1 MAVKKTYR
9 INLRNYGSPPA
20 VMVSQYDEGYA
31 IAFEIFDGPLPV
43 LASSL
48 SGYTFKLK
56 GRQPGN
62 PPFLAY
68 EFEGTLATALNAV
81 VSFEIDTTMTGRAGK
96 GTAELV
102 ILDEENDVK
111 FASVNFAVYTEPA
124 AVPDGSIDADVERAQ
139 EIADEVAEIVDGAT
153 EGAEA
158 WAVGQRGG
166 VDVENTDPTY
176 HNNAKYYVESISGV
190 TDQVATNTS
199 DISDLKEDL
208 NAVKSNDFEQITGNS
223 VLTNWVSGYYAT
235 QSSVTNVD
243 TDSITAN
250 PTMVCTYAACSEGD
264 VFEYTGYGT
273 SSARSWAFLKEN
285 GDIIS
290 RAYSGAY
297 TEEKITAPALSAMV
311 VFNASA
317 TYGNHVVIK
326 DTPIKARVA
335 ELEAKADSTDASI
348 DRVENALS
356 GIGVQT
362 KVNATGE
369 LTSVGVIGVDSVTV
383 TDATSAVVQTPQLF
397 EQKLPTTTMSGV
409 TVTPNSDG
417 TYTINGTATGN
428 TFFFLNQTSRVGT
441 SNPIA
446 LDGTY
451 AFAFDVVSGALT
463 GGDLTVALRDLVAN
477 STVKYVS
484 YYSRKLIGYVSN
496 NNIAVGIQ
504 VRSGTVYSNLR
515 IAIMLNKGSEYLP
528 WIKYKTPQTVSDF
541 ANLKAAMEQYKPEVN
556 VILSPSTAK
565 ISMTARLDASVGS
578 VSNDAFDAVTI
589 YENQNVICANHRGYH
604 NVFPE
609 NTLWA
614 FAQSKLHGFDWIEN
628 DVRMTSDGV
637 GVLLHDESIN
647 RTARNADGSAIS
659 ETINIADITY
669 EQALDYDFGISEGNA
684 FAGTK
689 IVTVEE
695 CIAFCKKV
703 GLNILMEPKVAGSG
717 TYCANLVKRYAMED
731 HVIWISFGAPQLQ
744 EVLAVLPTATVGFV
758 TTDDPSASH
767 ITIALALKTADNKVF
782 IDYNYT
788 KSISNIRDSMVSNNI
803 GYGVYTLDDASALA
817 TLDPYCSMITSNT
830 LIASRSMAKTAL
842 SNWIVK

>member
-1 MAVKKTYR
+1 MSDIYREMDGVEVDGTPVKFNAAKVLTNVGGVFVVDNTLSIPGAAADAKKT
-9 INLRNYGSPPA
+9 G
-20 VMVSQYDEGYA
+20 DE
-31 IAFEIFDGPLPV
+31 I
-43 LASSL
+43 
-48 SGYTFKLK
+48 
-56 GRQPGN
+56 
-62 PPFLAY
+62 
-68 EFEGTLATALNAV
+68 
-81 VSFEIDTTMTGRAGK
+81 
-96 GTAELV
+96 
-102 ILDEENDVK
+102 
-111 FASVNFAVYTEPA
+111 
-124 AVPDGSIDADVERAQ
+124 
-139 EIADEVAEIVDGAT
+139 GA
-153 EGAEA
+153 
-158 WAVGQRGG
+158 
-166 VDVENTDPTY
+166 
-176 HNNAKYYVESISGV
+176 
-190 TDQVATNTS
+190 
-199 DISDLKEDL
+199 LKEDL
-208 NAVKSNDFEQITGNS
+208 NAVKSNDLEQITGNA
-223 VLTNWVSGYYAT
+223 VIPNWVSGYYDT

-264 VFEYTGYGT
+264 VFVYTGYGT
-273 SSARSWAFLKEN
+273 SPARSWAFLKEN

-290 RAYSGAY
+290 RASSGAY

-317 TYGNHVVIK
+317 TYGSHVVIEN
-326 DTPIKARVA
+326 TPIKTRVSA
-335 ELEAKADSTDASI
+335 LETKADSADASI
-348 DRVENALS
+348 DQMESTLA

-362 KVNATGE
+362 KIEATGDF
-369 LTSVGVIGVDSVTV
+369 TTVGVIGVDSVTV

-428 TFFFLNQTSRVGT
+428 TFFFLNQTSRTGT
-441 SNPIA
+441 SNLIS
-446 LDGTY
+446 LDGIY
-451 AFAFDVVSGALT
+451 AFAFDVVSGALSGT
-463 GGDLTVALRDLVAN
+463 GGDLVVVLRDAVAL

-496 NNIAVGIQ
+496 NNIAIGIQ

-541 ANLKAAMEQYKPEVN
+541 ANLKAVMEQYKPEVN

-565 ISMTARLDASVGS
+565 ISMTARLDASVSS
-578 VSNDAFDAVTI
+578 VSQDAFDDVTI
-589 YENQNVICANHRGYH
+589 YDNQNIICANHRGYH
-604 NVFPE
+604 NGYPE

-614 FAQSKLHGFDWIEN
+614 FAQSKLHGFAWIEN

-647 RTARNADGSAIS
+647 RTARTADGEALST
-659 ETINIADITY
+659 TINIADITY

-744 EVLAVLPTATVGFV
+744 EVLAVLPKATVGFV
-758 TTDDPSASH
+758 TTDDPSALH
-767 ITIALALKTADNKVF
+767 ITTALALKTADNKVY

-788 KSISNIRDSMVSNNI
+788 KSISTIRDSMVSNDI

-817 TLDPYCSMITSNT
+817 TLDPYCSMITSNV

-842 SNWIVK
+842 RNWIVN